1 MMIKHDQSPFMDDNK
16 QSFGNKISKFILKM
30 MMPYGKKKKRFLFT
44 ENIKSKQNKK

>member
-30 MMPYGKKKKRFLFT
+30 MMPYGKK
-44 ENIKSKQNKK
+44 NKDSCLQKT